1 MLISLAN
8 VLGLVL
14 TWLIWLWVIDR
25 EFSLGSSLA
34 ITLGGPILV
43 APLVY
48 LGRRFLDQQPGM
60 RRAIWLTTG
69 MHYLLLTLLG
79 ASVIEATRLA
89 QNFSLWPVRL
99 PPWLGIGVMVASGV
113 ALVLVVFNLALKGFG
128 LPFAL
133 ALTRLVATDWLY
145 AWTRNP
151 MVLSALAFL
160 VGLGLWLQSGLF
172 LVWALVIFSPAIY
185 VFLVI
190 YEERELEIRFGQDYL
205 NYKASTP
212 MFWPRRPRR
221 NS

>member
-1 MLISLAN
+1 MLISLVN
-8 VLGLVL
+8 ILGLAL
-14 TWLIWLWVIDR
+14 TWLIWLWVINR
-25 EFSLGSSLA
+25 EFSLGSSLV
-34 ITLGGPILV
+34 ISLGGPILV
-43 APLVY
+43 TPLVY
-48 LGRRFLDQQPGM
+48 LGRRFLDQQPEM
-60 RRAIWLTTG
+60 SRAVWVTTG

-89 QNFSLWPVRL
+89 RNLSLWPVRL
-99 PPWLGIGVMVASGV
+99 PPWMGIGVMAVSAV

-133 ALTRLVATDWLY
+133 ALTRLVAADWLY

-172 LVWALVIFSPAIY
+172 LVWALVVFSPAIY

-190 YEERELEIRFGQDYL
+190 YEERELEIRFGQEYLDYR
-205 NYKASTP
+205 ARTP
-212 MFWPRRPRR
+212 MFWPRRPR
-221 NS
+221 